1 MYVRR
6 QKKPIYKPGCWIK
19 SIEVKPVAELVKKT
33 MKFFGVDE
41 IEATE
46 YLIEE
51 RRKIKEKNELKKNL
65 GYKQAA

>member
-1 MYVRR
+1 MLEDKRN
-6 QKKPIYKPGCWIK
+6 QFINPIVESK
-19 SIEVKPVAELVKKT
+19 SIEVKPSAELVKKT
-33 MKFFGVDE
+33 MDFFEVDE

>member
-1 MYVRR
+1 
-6 QKKPIYKPGCWIK
+6 
-19 SIEVKPVAELVKKT
+19 